1 MAGLKTDK
9 ISQDAM
15 MPRIADV
22 KKERV
27 WIYDTTL
34 RDGTQGPGVSLSLAD
49 KLLIARKLDDLG
61 VDYIEGGYPLSNP
74 KDETFFVEI
83 QKIKLRHSKIAAFG
97 MTRRKGV
104 KVEEDTSIQAL
115 IASKAPVVT
124 IVGKGDE
131 YQVKKILAVSLAEN
145 IEMVTDSIK
154 HCKRKGR
161 EVIFDAEHFF
171 DGFKRSP
178 EYSLEVL
185 TAAVN
190 AGATTLCLCDTN
202 GGTLPTEVFDMT
214 SKVVQAFNGQ
224 VIVAFHAHNDSNLAV
239 ANSLEAVRAGAR
251 GIQGTINGIGERC
264 GNADLTSIL
273 PNLAIKMGYEVLP
286 SPENLKKLTETSR
299 YVYEVANL
307 NPRENQPF
315 VGVSAF
321 AHKGGMHVHA
331 IMKDTASY
339 EHVSP
344 ETVGNSRKILV
355 SELSGASNV
364 KAKSVL
370 MEQIEDKNLVRKILT
385 QVQDLENEGYQF
397 ETADASFH
405 LLVLKALGRYKKLFD
420 LLHYRIAIY
429 RKDGNH
435 LSTEAIVK
443 LDINGSIEHQVAE
456 GDGPVNALDAAM
468 RKALLPYYPK
478 IAELTLTD
486 YKVRI
491 INSRAGTAAKTRVI
505 IESSDKHERWG
516 TIGVSENIVDA
527 SWRALAD
534 SIEYMLLKD
543 KK

>member
-1 MAGLKTDK
+1 
-9 ISQDAM
+9 
-15 MPRIADV
+15 
-22 KKERV
+22 
-27 WIYDTTL
+27 
-34 RDGTQGPGVSLSLAD
+34 
-49 KLLIARKLDDLG
+49 
-61 VDYIEGGYPLSNP
+61 
-74 KDETFFVEI
+74 
-83 QKIKLRHSKIAAFG
+83 

-161 EVIFDAEHFF
+161 EVVFDSEHFF
-171 DGFKRSP
+171 DGFKRNP
-178 EYSLEVL
+178 EYSLQVL

-202 GGTLPTEVFDMT
+202 GGSLPTEVFDIT
-214 SKVVQAFNGQ
+214 AQVVNAFSAAGG
-224 VIVAFHAHNDSNLAV
+224 VTIAFHAHNDSNLAV
-239 ANSLEAVRAGAR
+239 ANSLEAIRAGAR
-251 GIQGTINGIGERC
+251 CLQGTINGIGERC
-264 GNADLTSIL
+264 GNADLTSIM
-273 PNLAIKMGYEVLP
+273 PNLALKMGYDVLP
-286 SPENLKKLTETSR
+286 TPESLKKLTETSR
-299 YVYEVANL
+299 YSYEVANL

-315 VGVSAF
+315 VGMSAF

-331 IMKDTASY
+331 ILKDTASY
-339 EHVSP
+339 EHISP

-370 MEQIEDKNLVRKILT
+370 MQQLEDKNLVRKILT

-405 LLVLKALGRYKKLFD
+405 LLVLKALGRYRKLFD
-420 LLHYRIAIY
+420 LVNYRIAIY
-429 RKDGNH
+429 RKDGDH
-435 LSTEAIVK
+435 LATEAIVK
-443 LDINGSIEHQVAE
+443 LNINGTIEHQVAD

-478 IAELTLTD
+478 IADMTLSD

-491 INSRAGTAAKTRVI
+491 INSHAGTAAKTRVV
-505 IESSDKHERWG
+505 IESGDKQERWG

-527 SWRALAD
+527 SWQALTD

-543 KK
+543 K

>member
-1 MAGLKTDK
+1 
-9 ISQDAM
+9 